1 MPGLSIPER
10 IEINLVITSKRIN
23 FAACSGLERVLIAGV
38 AELVDALDLGSS
50 GKSRVGSSPIART
63 QRGRFCSRTEPSPL
77 RYLLFNFYYGIGSD
91 GAVGGGVEAANGGQA
106 HAVGAGLLRVEV
118 ILYGV
123 GAWFQTIYVE
133 VIGSVCGR
141 AVV

>member
-50 GKSRVGSSPIART
+50 
-63 QRGRFCSRTEPSPL
+63 
-77 RYLLFNFYYGIGSD
+77 
-91 GAVGGGVEAANGGQA
+91 
-106 HAVGAGLLRVEV
+106 
-118 ILYGV
+118 ILDV
-123 GAWFQTIYVE
+123 
-133 VIGSVCGR
+133 
-141 AVV
+141 